1 MEANGKPQR
10 RVRQHESRE
19 LSPPVEHN
27 GPFVGAP
34 PQRVDPKVR
43 HMQRESYRQYLHA
56 LERAERE
63 ER

>member
-1 MEANGKPQR
+1 MNGQDVQKR
-10 RVRQHESRE
+10 RRAVKFSRIPTPI
-19 LSPPVEHN
+19 SPSDHD
-27 GPFVGAP
+27 GRFVSAA

-56 LERAERE
+56 LERE